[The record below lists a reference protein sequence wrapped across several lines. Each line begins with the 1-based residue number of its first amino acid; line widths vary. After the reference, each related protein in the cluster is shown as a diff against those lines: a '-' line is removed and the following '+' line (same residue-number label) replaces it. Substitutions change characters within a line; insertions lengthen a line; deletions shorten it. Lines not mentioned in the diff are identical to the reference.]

1 MKAFEKVTPED
12 WQACINHVIK
22 EENDFVEND
31 KFLDEL
37 EENDDD
43 WEDLDENVDE
53 DGTSTFIHSVEILQ
67 FFCHF
72 VFT

>member
-43 WEDLDENVDE
+43 NEWEDLDE
-53 DGTSTFIHSVEILQ
+53 DGTSTYIHSVEIS
-67 FFCHF
+67 
-72 VFT
+72 